1 MKNNLRVL
9 RAVNNITQLEL
20 GKQVGVSAGAINLI
34 ENNKTDCRLSLALK
48 IAKYF
53 NKPIEE
59 IFELN

>member
-34 ENNKTDCRLSLALK
+34 ENNKVDTRLSLAFK

-53 NKPIEE
+53 NKTIEE
-59 IFELN
+59 IFII